1 MAAMENPVVRAGM
14 RILTTG
20 NWSSLFPSG
29 NGFSVPMKTRDSR
42 PPRPA
47 KRDGQTANSTKGYTL
62 IELVV
67 VVALLGLFLGLAI
80 PRLRYALVT
89 DDVKATTRRLVGL
102 VREVRTE
109 AIREQKVYLIHLDL
123 ESNRLWIE
131 YAGMGEEERALA
143 QEQALV
149 FPRGV
154 KVLDVWRRGKGKQA
168 QGEITLHFSKKGYVE
183 QTLIH
188 LGADDGRAFTL
199 TLSPFLGTVKIYDK
213 YVDVVAM

>member
-1 MAAMENPVVRAGM
+1 
-14 RILTTG
+14 
-20 NWSSLFPSG
+20 
-29 NGFSVPMKTRDSR
+29 MKTRDSR

-62 IELVV
+62 IELGV

>member
-1 MAAMENPVVRAGM
+1 MNR
-14 RILTTG
+14 RL
-20 NWSSLFPSG
+20 
-29 NGFSVPMKTRDSR
+29 
-42 PPRPA
+42 PRPA
-47 KRDGQTANSTKGYTL
+47 EQDGQATNSEKGYTL

-80 PRLRYALVT
+80 PRFRNALVT
-89 DDVKATTRRLVGL
+89 DDLKATTRKMVGL
-102 VREVRTE
+102 VREVRNE

-131 YAGMGEEERALA
+131 YAGMGEEEIALA
-143 QEQALV
+143 QEQAVV

-154 KVLDVWRRGKGKQA
+154 RLLDVWRRGRGKKA
-168 QGEITLHFSKKGYVE
+168 DGEVTLHFGKKGYVE

-188 LGADDGRAFTL
+188 LGADDGREFTL
-199 TLSPFLGTVKIYDK
+199 KLSPFLGTVKIYDK

>member
-1 MAAMENPVVRAGM
+1 VVRVGM
-14 RILTTG
+14 RISTTG
-20 NWSSLFPSG
+20 NLSSLIPSR
-29 NGFSVPMKTRDSR
+29 NGFSVPINTIS
-42 PPRPA
+42 PS
-47 KRDGQTANSTKGYTL
+47 NSTKGYTL

-67 VVALLGLFLGLAI
+67 VVALLGLFLGLAV
-80 PRLRYALVT
+80 PRLRYGLVT
-89 DDVKATTRRLVGL
+89 DDLKATTRRMVGL
-102 VREVRTE
+102 VGEVRNE
-109 AIREQKVYLIHLDL
+109 AIREQRVYLVHLDL

-131 YAGMGEEERALA
+131 YAGMGEEARALA

-154 KVLDVWRRGKGKQA
+154 RFLDVWRRGEGKQA

-183 QTLIH
+183 QTFIH

>member
-1 MAAMENPVVRAGM
+1 M

-29 NGFSVPMKTRDSR
+29 NGFFVPINTID
-42 PPRPA
+42 PRPA
-47 KRDGQTANSTKGYTL
+47 CPDLAGPRPAERDGQATNSTKGYTL

-80 PRLRYALVT
+80 PRFRYALVT
-89 DDVKATTRRLVGL
+89 DDLKATTRRMVGL
-102 VREVRTE
+102 VREVRNE
-109 AIREQKVYLIHLDL
+109 AIREQKVYLVHLDL
-123 ESNRLWIE
+123 ETNLLWIE

-143 QEQALV
+143 QEQAFV
-149 FPRGV
+149 FPGGV
-154 KVLDVWRRGKGKQA
+154 RVLDIWRRGKGKQA
-168 QGEITLHFSKKGYVE
+168 HGEVILHFGKKGYVE

-188 LGADDGRAFTL
+188 LGADDGREFTL